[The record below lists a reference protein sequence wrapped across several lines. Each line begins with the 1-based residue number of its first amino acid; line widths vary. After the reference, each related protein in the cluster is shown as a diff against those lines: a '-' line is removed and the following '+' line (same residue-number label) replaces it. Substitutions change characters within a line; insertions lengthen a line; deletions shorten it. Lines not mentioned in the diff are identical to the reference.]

1 MIKQILKNYVQ
12 LPRPIHYLIVI
23 QFFLNIIHVAFVL
36 ILNIYLRK
44 KGYSDPEIADYNSLR
59 FLGVLMFALPFG
71 IFIKSRNLKPF
82 FILSSFLVPFFSLI
96 LIISIS
102 RDFKQFIPV
111 GFFGWGL
118 AMMLVNVCSLP
129 FILRNT
135 SEKNSIESLSLS
147 FSTWSLAMIFSGIL
161 IGGLQTVESLKIFNY
176 NLQFNEYTLLFTISL
191 LSFLSVPFSILITEK
206 KQPHNK
212 ITKTQSILMMLRSYD
227 WNLIIKAITPHIFI
241 SIGAGLT
248 IPFVNLFFNS
258 IFDLDSDRYSILG
271 SITSLIVFISALFVP
286 TIKNKFGYWVSIV
299 LVQSCSI
306 ICLLTLAL
314 TEIYS
319 SHSMSMSIAI
329 LAYIFRQPLMHMA
342 HPSTNELT
350 MNFVGRNNQE
360 LISALTS
367 SLWSASWYLSAKLF
381 QLLREK
387 DYEYYKIFFI
397 TAFFYFLGTIFY
409 SMIILSFN
417 KNKAIEISEK
427 KQILNLDSLE

>member
-1 MIKQILKNYVQ
+1 MIKEILKNYLQ
-12 LPRPIHYLIVI
+12 LPRPIHYLIMV

-44 KGYSDPEIADYNSLR
+44 KGFSDPQIANYNSLR

-82 FILSSFLVPFFSLI
+82 FILSSFMVPFFSLL
-96 LIISIS
+96 LINSID
-102 RDFKQFIPV
+102 RDLNQLIPF

-118 AMMLVNVCSLP
+118 SMMLVNVCSLP

-147 FSTWSLAMIFSGIL
+147 FSTWSLAMMFSGIV
-161 IGGLQTVESLKIFNY
+161 ISGLKSIESINILNY
-176 NLQFNEYTLLFTISL
+176 YIYFNEYTLLLLISF
-191 LSFLSVPFSILITEK
+191 LSFLSVPFSISITEK
-206 KQPHNK
+206 KQPKNNK
-212 ITKTQSILMMLRSYD
+212 TNNQSFTLILKSYD
-227 WNLIIKAITPHIFI
+227 WDLIIKAITPHIAI

-248 IPFVNLFFNS
+248 IPFINLFFNS
-258 IFDLDSDRYSILG
+258 IFNLDSDSFSLLG

-306 ICLLTLAL
+306 ICLLTLAF
-314 TEIYS
+314 TEIFS
-319 SHSMSMSIAI
+319 SYNISTSIAI
-329 LAYIFRQPLMHMA
+329 LAFIFRQPLMHMA

-350 MNFVGRNNQE
+350 MNYVGKNNQE

-367 SLWSASWYLSAKLF
+367 SLWSASWYISAKLF

-387 DYEYYKIFFI
+387 GYEYYKIFFI
-397 TAFFYFLGTIFY
+397 TAFLYVIGTILY
-409 SMIILSFN
+409 SIIILSYN
-417 KNKAIEISEK
+417 KKKADRISEK
-427 KQILNLDSLE
+427 KRILTLDSLE

>member
-82 FILSSFLVPFFSLI
+82 FILSSFLVPFFSLV

-102 RDFKQFIPV
+102 RDFKQLIPV

-147 FSTWSLAMIFSGIL
+147 FSTWSLAMIFSGVL

-212 ITKTQSILMMLRSYD
+212 ITKTQSILLMLRSYD

>member
-147 FSTWSLAMIFSGIL
+147 FSTWSLAMIFSGVL

-212 ITKTQSILMMLRSYD
+212 ITKTQSILLMLRSYD

>member
-147 FSTWSLAMIFSGIL
+147 FSTWSLAMIFSGVL

-206 KQPHNK
+206 KQPHNN
-212 ITKTQSILMMLRSYD
+212 IAKTQSILLMLRSYD

-319 SHSMSMSIAI
+319 SHSMSMPIAI

>member
-147 FSTWSLAMIFSGIL
+147 FSTWSLAMIFSGVL
-161 IGGLQTVESLKIFNY
+161 IGGLQTVESLKIFNF

-212 ITKTQSILMMLRSYD
+212 ITKTQSILLMLRSYD

-417 KNKAIEISEK
+417 KNKAIKISEK

>member
-147 FSTWSLAMIFSGIL
+147 FSTWSLAMIFSGVL
-161 IGGLQTVESLKIFNY
+161 IGGLQTVESLKIFNF

-212 ITKTQSILMMLRSYD
+212 TTKTQSILLMLRSYD

>member
-147 FSTWSLAMIFSGIL
+147 FSTWSLAMIFSGFL

-212 ITKTQSILMMLRSYD
+212 ITKTQSILLMLRSYD

-417 KNKAIEISEK
+417 KNKPIEISEK

>member
-135 SEKNSIESLSLS
+135 SEKNSIESL
-147 FSTWSLAMIFSGIL
+147 
-161 IGGLQTVESLKIFNY
+161 
-176 NLQFNEYTLLFTISL
+176 
-191 LSFLSVPFSILITEK
+191 
-206 KQPHNK
+206 
-212 ITKTQSILMMLRSYD
+212 
-227 WNLIIKAITPHIFI
+227 
-241 SIGAGLT
+241 
-248 IPFVNLFFNS
+248 
-258 IFDLDSDRYSILG
+258 
-271 SITSLIVFISALFVP
+271 
-286 TIKNKFGYWVSIV
+286 
-299 LVQSCSI
+299 
-306 ICLLTLAL
+306 
-314 TEIYS
+314 
-319 SHSMSMSIAI
+319 
-329 LAYIFRQPLMHMA
+329 
-342 HPSTNELT
+342 
-350 MNFVGRNNQE
+350 
-360 LISALTS
+360 
-367 SLWSASWYLSAKLF
+367 
-381 QLLREK
+381 
-387 DYEYYKIFFI
+387 
-397 TAFFYFLGTIFY
+397 
-409 SMIILSFN
+409 
-417 KNKAIEISEK
+417 
-427 KQILNLDSLE
+427 